1 MAKNEVKYGA
11 FLSYILI
18 FANSLYGLVVA
29 PYVLGVLGNSEYGV
43 YKTVGGII
51 AVVSVL
57 EMGIGA
63 TMQRYIAKMNASK
76 QREQA
81 ENFSA
86 MGLIQAGALAVM
98 MLILGGGL
106 YTTLEASFQAF
117 TAQELARAKEI
128 FVLMIFQVALHMFE
142 NFFFGVIAGY
152 NRFTFSNTMKLCTLA
167 LRIILYFVILPLY
180 PNAVAIVSITLAME
194 VLTIAVEILY
204 LRFSVGHRIRF
215 RKWDTALFKE
225 SFVYTLL
232 LFVQSLI
239 IQFNGH
245 VDSWVIGSVIGTT
258 AVSVYSFAL
267 QIFNMYEQCATSV
280 SGVLLPTVTKKLI
293 DGADHKE
300 MENLV
305 VKYGR
310 MQWLFLGAALVGV
323 ICCGRE
329 FFELW
334 LGKKLGPTAQD
345 CWTLALIL
353 MIPVTFPLIT
363 NTCLTILK
371 AKNMLRFRTVS
382 MAYAVILNI
391 LLTYFGTKQWGYMAA
406 AAGTATST
414 VVGSILSMNIYYR
427 KKLGMRM
434 MRVYKGIFSRITLC
448 LLAAC
453 VPCFLLN
460 DFLPVSWGGFLLK
473 VAVFLLVYGVTLLL
487 YGLAPQEKKI
497 LLRLKG

>member
-11 FLSYILI
+11 LLSYILI
-18 FANSLYGLVVA
+18 FANSIYGLVVA
-29 PYVLGVLGNSEYGV
+29 PYILGVLGNSEYGV
-43 YKTVGGII
+43 YKTVGGMI

-86 MGLIQAGALAVM
+86 MGLIQAGTLAVM
-98 MLILGGGL
+98 MLLLGGGL
-106 YTTLEASFQAF
+106 YTTLEASFKAF

-152 NRFTFSNTMKLCTLA
+152 NRFTFSNTLKLVTLA
-167 LRIILYFVILPLY
+167 LRIVLYYVILPLY
-180 PNAVAIVSITLAME
+180 PNSLAIVAITLTME
-194 VLTIAVEILY
+194 LLTITVEILY
-204 LRFSVGHRIRF
+204 LRLAIGHRIRL
-215 RKWDTALFKE
+215 RKWDMSLFKE

-267 QIFNMYEQCATSV
+267 QIFNMYEQCATSI
-280 SGVLLPTVTKKLI
+280 SGVLLPTVTKRLVE
-293 DGADHKE
+293 GADHEELEK
-300 MENLV
+300 LV

-310 MQWLFLGAALVGV
+310 MQWLFLGGALTG
-323 ICCGRE
+323 ILFCGQE
-329 FFELW
+329 FFHLW
-334 LGKKLGPTAQD
+334 LSDKLGTTSKD
-345 CWTLALIL
+345 CWILSVIL

-371 AKNMLRFRTVS
+371 AQNMLRFRTIS
-382 MAYAVILNI
+382 MAYAVVINI
-391 LLTYFGTKQWGYMAA
+391 ILTYFGTKIWGYWAA
-406 AAGTATST
+406 AAGTAAST
-414 VVGSILSMNIYYR
+414 VIGSIVSMNIYYR

-434 MRVYKGIFSRITLC
+434 GKIYVGIFSRITLC
-448 LLAAC
+448 LLLAS
-453 VPCFLLN
+453 VPCLVLNLL
-460 DFLPVSWGGFLLK
+460 LQMSWMGFLCK
-473 VAVFLLVYGVTLLL
+473 VAVFLLVYGISLLV
-487 YGLAPQEKKI
+487 YGLTPAEKKL